1 MTHILRKYSKVPGDL
16 VNAFRNLATATIY
29 EAAGQMGM
37 VDPEIR
43 AIYRGARVCGTAVTV
58 ECHVGDNLMLHKAV
72 TVAGPGDIL
81 VATIGEHT
89 KAGAW
94 GEILVTAAEAR
105 GISGLVIDGAVR
117 DAEAIEVHQFP
128 VFARGLCIGA
138 TMKRNIGR
146 INHPLVCGNAL
157 VEPGDLVI
165 GDRDGVVVVPIEKAQ
180 EILAN
185 ALAREAR
192 EAILMEKLRQQVTT
206 LELLGL
212 ERILAELGLTEEARD
227 QG

>member
-1 MTHILRKYSKVPGDL
+1 MTHVLHKYSKVPSDL
-16 VNAFRNLATATIY
+16 VVAFRDLAAATIY
-29 EAAGQMGM
+29 EAAGQTGM
-37 VDPEIR
+37 LDPRIKP
-43 AIYRGARVCGTAVTV
+43 IYPGARVCGTAVTV

-72 TVAGPGDIL
+72 TVAGPGDVL

-105 GISGLVIDGAVR
+105 GIAGLVIDGAVR
-117 DAEAIEVHQFP
+117 DAEAIEAHQFP

-138 TMKRNIGR
+138 TMKRNVGR

-157 VEPGDLVI
+157 INPGDIIL
-165 GDRDGVVVVPIEKAQ
+165 GDGDGVVVVPKDRAKA
-180 EILAN
+180 ILDA

-192 EAILMEKLRQQVTT
+192 EAVLMEKLRQHVTT
-206 LELLGL
+206 LELLDL
-212 ERILAELGLTEEARD
+212 ERVLAELGLSEEAD
-227 QG
+227 DMG